1 MSTVV
6 SDASLQQR
14 CIETIR
20 FLAVDGVQKANS
32 GHPGMPMGAA
42 AVAYTL
48 FTRHLRYDPADPEEQ
63 KIYGPYY
70 QWTWKRNAKTVTVN
84 LSASQ
89 AKTYQKA
96 IDNHRKL
103 EEILQE
109 MRELSLA
116 ILDKT
121 TRGVRKRK
129 RNE

>member
-1 MSTVV
+1 MAKKSNQERLAKLRQDYERAKEEIRALGHIVPGTI
-6 SDASLQQR
+6 QR
-14 CIETIR
+14 
-20 FLAVDGVQKANS
+20 
-32 GHPGMPMGAA
+32 
-42 AVAYTL
+42 
-48 FTRHLRYDPADPEEQ
+48 RHYSCGKPNCRCVTEGILH
-63 KIYGPYY
+63 GPYY

-103 EEILQE
+103 EETLQE

-116 ILDKT
+116 ILEKT
-121 TRGVRKRK
+121 TRGVTKRK